1 MQRARLLIAAAAIG
15 LCLTAASPAAARVF
29 RVSNNGSCP
38 NADYPTIQ
46 AAVTAA
52 GPGDTV
58 MVCPGTYTEQVRIP
72 AGKDGLTLASE
83 KPLQA
88 VIQFPPVTT
97 PPNSLVEVSESQ
109 DVTIR
114 GFTITGPYT
123 DAGCEPPTATHY
135 GVRVDSGGEATIR
148 DNHITQ
154 IRDANPALG
163 GCQDGVAVLVG
174 RAFEA
179 TTGSADIGH
188 NLIDFYQKNGP
199 TIDNTGSSATV
210 EDNAINGGGLSD
222 VIARNGIQVSRG
234 ATAEVRNN
242 EVFGNEFVA
251 AADEPDFNDAT
262 GVLLFEVTGGVL
274 VRNNVAYNN
283 DLGIDAATT
292 SGVQISN
299 NFTHDNRFDGLR
311 AESDTSQIL
320 FAENHSQNNGTH
332 DCHDD
337 SHGSGTA
344 GTANTWKNDFGVT
357 QTPPGICRANGHS

>member
-1 MQRARLLIAAAAIG
+1 MRRVRVGITAAAMG
-15 LCLTAASPAAARVF
+15 LCLVGASPALAKEF

-38 NADYPTIQ
+38 NADFPTIQ

-58 MVCPGTYTEQVRIP
+58 TVCPGTYTEQVRVP
-72 AGKDGLTLASE
+72 AGKDGLNLQSE

-88 VIQFPPVTT
+88 VIKFPMVTM
-97 PPNSLVEVSESQ
+97 PPNSLVEVSTSQ

-123 DAGCEPPTATHY
+123 DGGCVGGPLAHI
-135 GVRVDSGGEATIR
+135 GVRVDTGGDATIR

-154 IRDANPALG
+154 IRDASAGND
-163 GCQDGVAVLVG
+163 GCQDGIAVLVG
-174 RAFEA
+174 RSSQG
-179 TTGSADIGH
+179 TTGSADIDH

-210 EDNAINGGGLSD
+210 EDNTINGGGVSNI
-222 VIARNGIQVSRG
+222 IARNGIQVGRG
-234 ATAEVRNN
+234 AKADVRNN
-242 EVFGNEFVA
+242 EIFGNEFVGA
-251 AADEPDFNDAT
+251 MDTPDDSDAT
-262 GVLLFEVTGGVL
+262 GVLVFSETGGVL
-274 VRNNVAYNN
+274 VRNNLAYNN
-283 DLGIDAATT
+283 DLGIDVGTA
-292 SGVQISN
+292 SGLQISN
-299 NFTHDNRFDGLR
+299 NFTHDNKIDGLR

-320 FAENHSQNNGTH
+320 FSENHSQKNGIH

-337 SHGSGTA
+337 SRGAGTA

-357 QTPPGICRANGHS
+357 QTPTGICRPNGD